1 MDAFAVCALF
11 EGRYRYVFKFA
22 NCPAPTIWT
31 IGETLKITQS

>member
-22 NCPAPTIWT
+22 NDMDNWRNT
-31 IGETLKITQS
+31 